1 VVSVAIDARLVAGLR
16 PGALSASAALQTAYY
31 ARHHGFGLHFE
42 AGRLADIAEFIAR
55 YDAARD
61 GVWLV
66 LREDDVLGTLVI
78 DGGGATPGWA
88 QLRWFILADALRG
101 RGFGRRMMQ
110 VAMDYC
116 RPRFEGVFLTT
127 FAGLDPARR
136 LYEAF
141 GFRLT
146 QEARSTTWGPEVT
159 EQRFEWR
166 R

>member
-1 VVSVAIDARLVAGLR
+1 MKTELVAGLR
-16 PGALSASAALQTAYY
+16 AGALSSSAALQTAYY
-31 ARHHGFGLHFE
+31 VRHHGFGLHFE

-55 YDAARD
+55 YDSTRD

-66 LREDDVLGTLVI
+66 LREEDVLGTLVI
-78 DGGGATPGWA
+78 DGGGNASGWA

-101 RGFGRRMMQ
+101 QGFGRRMMQ
-110 VAMDYC
+110 AAMDYC
-116 RPRFEGVFLTT
+116 RPRFERVFLTT
-127 FAGLDPARR
+127 FTGLDPARR